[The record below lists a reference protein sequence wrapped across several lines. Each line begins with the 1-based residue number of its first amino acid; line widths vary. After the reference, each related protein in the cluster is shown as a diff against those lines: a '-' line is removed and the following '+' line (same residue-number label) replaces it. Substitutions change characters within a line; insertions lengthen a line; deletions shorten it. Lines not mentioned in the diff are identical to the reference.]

1 MNICRIFVSDF
12 KRLKTNV
19 VAVVMILGLS
29 IVPCLYAWLNILS
42 NWDPY
47 GAASTSQ
54 IKVAVASEDIG
65 YELAGK
71 YINVGDTVLEAL
83 SGNDSVGWVFLDTG
97 EEAVDGVYA
106 GDYYAALVID
116 ENFTPDLLSF
126 LTDEVSHPQITYYCN
141 EKKNAIAPKITDK
154 VRNTVQITVN
164 GTIISTIVS
173 TSANVAETAM
183 DSEAI
188 QLNPSSGNGNVVDLM
203 IEKFEE
209 ADAEL
214 AKYETILDS
223 LILVSEGANT
233 TIGDLEEIYPDFHS
247 ALTSGQQALRSLGNA
262 TGSGIGTLSGMSGA
276 LSATF
281 GSISSALGSISKAY
295 TQINGNMEDFSAV
308 LEQGGI
314 SLEGTKAAIVDVR
327 EVISDRIEF
336 LNDLK
341 TNGNFDLVEQAFS
354 ADPDE
359 IGEFLSAPVA
369 METVAIYPVENY
381 GSAMAAFYTV
391 LALWVGGLFLVA
403 IIHTKVHPEPSFA
416 TAKIYEQFFGRYLI
430 FFFISQIQALITVL
444 GDVLFLGIQCEHPV
458 MLWFASSV
466 CSFVFSFLMYALT
479 FAMGNIGEGV
489 AVIIMVIQVAG
500 AGCTFPVEVLPSVF
514 QKIYKVLPFTYALSA
529 LKEAIVGLYQQTFWK
544 DIFILLLF
552 VPLSAAIGIGLYKP
566 FHKFNEMLE
575 HNKEQSGVML

>member
-1 MNICRIFVSDF
+1 MNTWRIFVSDF

-47 GAASTSQ
+47 GPAATSQ

-65 YELAGK
+65 YELAGE
-71 YINVGDTVLEAL
+71 YLNIGDTVVDAL
-83 SGNDSVGWVFLDTG
+83 ATNDAVGWVFLDTE
-97 EEAVDGVYA
+97 EEALDGVYS

-154 VRNTVQITVN
+154 VRNSVQITVN
-164 GTIISTIVS
+164 STIISKIVA
-173 TSANVAETAM
+173 TSANVAETALES
-183 DSEAI
+183 DI
-188 QLNPSSGNGNVVDLM
+188 IDINTKSGDGSVVDLM

-209 ADAEL
+209 ADSEL
-214 AKYETILDS
+214 QKYEQILDS
-223 LILVSEGANT
+223 LILVSGSANT
-233 TIGDLEEIYPDFHS
+233 TIEDFEAIYPDFRS
-247 ALTSGQQALRSLGNA
+247 ALTSGQSALNGLGHV
-262 TGSGIGTLSGMSGA
+262 TGSGIGSLASMSSA
-276 LSATF
+276 LSSTF
-281 GSISSALGSISKAY
+281 GSISSALGSISHAY
-295 TQINGNMEDFSAV
+295 TQINGTMEDFSLV

-314 SLEGTKAAIVDVR
+314 SLDGTKTAIVELR
-327 EVISDRIEF
+327 EIIAERIES
-336 LNDLK
+336 LNNIKENDKLGVLEEAL
-341 TNGNFDLVEQAFS
+341 T
-354 ADPDE
+354 ADPDA

-369 METVAIYPVENY
+369 METVAIYPIDNY

-403 IIHTKVHPEPSFA
+403 IIHTKVHMEPAFA
-416 TAKIYEQFFGRYLI
+416 TAKIHEQFFGRYII
-430 FFFISQIQALITVL
+430 FFLISQIQALITVL
-444 GDVLFLGIQCEHPV
+444 GDCLFLGIQCEHPV
-458 MLWFASSV
+458 MLWFASAT
-466 CSFVFSFLMYALT
+466 CSFAFSFLMYSLT
-479 FAMGNIGEGV
+479 FAMGNLGEGA

-500 AGCTFPVEVLPSVF
+500 AGCTFPVEVLPTVF
-514 QKIYKVLPFTYALSA
+514 QKIYKVLPFTYALEA
-529 LKEAIVGLYQQTFWK
+529 LKESIAGLYQSTFAK
-544 DIFILLLF
+544 DILILLLF
-552 VPLSAAIGIGLYKP
+552 VPISAAIGIGLYKP

>member
-1 MNICRIFVSDF
+1 MNIWRIFVSDF
-12 KRLKTNV
+12 KRLKRNV

-47 GAASTSQ
+47 GPASTSQ
-54 IKVAVASEDIG
+54 IKVAIASEDIG
-65 YELAGK
+65 YELAGR
-71 YINVGDTVLEAL
+71 YINIGDTVLDAL
-83 SGNDSVGWVFLDTG
+83 SGNNSVGWVFLDTE

-173 TSANVAETAM
+173 TSAEVAETAIES
-183 DSEAI
+183 DI
-188 QLNPSSGNGNVVDLM
+188 INVNPSSGEGNVVDLM
-203 IEKFEE
+203 IEEFEE
-209 ADAEL
+209 ADAGL
-214 AKYETILDS
+214 ANYEEILDS
-223 LILVSEGANT
+223 LIVVCGGANT
-233 TIGDLEEIYPDFHS
+233 TIEDFEAVYPNFHE
-247 ALTSGQQALRSLGNA
+247 ALADSQNALNNLGKV
-262 TGSGIGTLSGMSGA
+262 TGSGLGTLAGMSGA
-276 LSATF
+276 LSSTF

-295 TQINGNMEDFSAV
+295 TQINGNMADFSAV

-314 SLEGTKAAIVDVR
+314 SLEGTKNAIVDVR
-327 EVISDRIEF
+327 EIIEDRIEF
-336 LNDLK
+336 LNTLK
-341 TNGNFDLVEQAFS
+341 ENKDFDMIEQVFS
-354 ADPDE
+354 ADPDA

-369 METVAIYPVENY
+369 IETVAIYPTENY

-403 IIHTKVHPEPSFA
+403 IIHTKVHPEPAFA
-416 TAKIYEQFFGRYLI
+416 GAKIYEQFLGRYMV
-430 FFFISQIQALITVL
+430 FFFVSQIQALITVL

-458 MLWFASSV
+458 MLWFAAST
-466 CSFVFSFLMYALT
+466 CSFVFGFFMYALT

-489 AVIIMVIQVAG
+489 AVIVMVIQVAG

-514 QKIYKVLPFTYALSA
+514 QKIYKVLPFTYALEA
-529 LKEAIVGLYQQTFWK
+529 LKEAIVGLYQETFWK
-544 DIFILLLF
+544 DILILWLF
-552 VPLSAAIGIGLYKP
+552 VPISAIIGIGFYKP

-575 HNKEQSGVML
+575 YNKKQSGVML

>member
-1 MNICRIFVSDF
+1 MNIWRIFVSDF
-12 KRLKTNV
+12 KRLKRNV

-47 GAASTSQ
+47 GPASTSQ
-54 IKVAVASEDIG
+54 INVAIASEDIG

-71 YINVGDTVLEAL
+71 YINIGDTVLEAL
-83 SGNDSVGWVFLDTG
+83 AGNDSVGWVFLDTE

-164 GTIISTIVS
+164 STIISTIAS
-173 TSANVAETAM
+173 TSANVAETAIES
-183 DSEAI
+183 DIISV
-188 QLNPSSGNGNVVDLM
+188 NPSSGEGNVVDLM
-203 IEKFEE
+203 IEEFEE

-214 AKYETILDS
+214 ANYEKILDS
-223 LILVSEGANT
+223 LIVVSQGANT
-233 TIGDLEEIYPDFHS
+233 TIEDFEAVYPDFHT
-247 ALTSGQQALRSLGNA
+247 ALTNSQNALNNLGHV
-262 TGSGIGTLSGMSGA
+262 TGSGIGTLAGMSGA
-276 LSATF
+276 LSSTF

-314 SLEGTKAAIVDVR
+314 SLEGTKNAIIDVR
-327 EVISDRIEF
+327 EIIAGRIEF
-336 LNDLK
+336 LNNLK
-341 TNGNFDLVEQAFS
+341 GNNNFDMIEQVFS
-354 ADPDE
+354 ADPDT

-369 METVAIYPVENY
+369 METVAIYPADNY

-403 IIHTKVHPEPSFA
+403 IIHTKVHPEPAFA
-416 TAKIYEQFFGRYLI
+416 NAKIHEQFLGRYMV

-458 MLWFASSV
+458 MLWFSSSV
-466 CSFVFSFLMYALT
+466 CSFVFSFFMYSLT
-479 FAMGNIGEGV
+479 FAMGNLGEGI
-489 AVIIMVIQVAG
+489 AVIVMVIQVAG

-514 QKIYKVLPFTYALSA
+514 QKIYKVLPFTYALEA
-529 LKEAIVGLYQQTFWK
+529 LKESILGLYQETFWK

-552 VPLSAAIGIGLYKP
+552 VPISVVIGIGFYKP

-575 HNKEQSGVML
+575 YNKKQSGVML

>member
-1 MNICRIFVSDF
+1 MNIWRIFVADF

-47 GAASTSQ
+47 GADATSQ
-54 IKVAVASEDIG
+54 IKVAVASEDTG
-65 YELAGK
+65 YEIAGK
-71 YINVGDTVLEAL
+71 YINIGDTVLEAL
-83 SGNDSVGWVFLDTG
+83 SGNASVGWVFLDTE

-126 LTDEVSHPQITYYCN
+126 LTDEVVHPRITYYCN

-164 GTIISTIVS
+164 GTMISTIVS
-173 TSANVAETAM
+173 ASANVVETAIES
-183 DSEAI
+183 DVIS
-188 QLNPSSGNGNVVDLM
+188 LNPSSGDGNVVDLM
-203 IEKFEE
+203 LEEFEK

-214 AKYETILDS
+214 AKYEEILNS
-223 LILVSEGANT
+223 LIFVSEGANT
-233 TIGDLEEIYPDFHS
+233 TINDLEAAYPDFHS
-247 ALTSGQQALRSLGNA
+247 ALTSGQQALNSLGNV
-262 TGSGIGTLSGMSGA
+262 TGSGIKTLAGMSDA

-281 GSISSALGSISKAY
+281 GSISSALGSISRAY
-295 TQINGNMEDFSAV
+295 TQINGNMEDFSDV
-308 LEQGGI
+308 LSQGGI
-314 SLEGTKAAIVDVR
+314 SLEGTKYAIVDVR
-327 EVISDRIEF
+327 EVIAGRIAF
-336 LNDLK
+336 LKALK
-341 TNGNFDLVEQAFS
+341 ENGNFDLIEQVFS
-354 ADPDE
+354 VDPDS
-359 IGEFLSAPVA
+359 IGEFFATPVE

-403 IIHTKVHPEPSFA
+403 IIHTKVHPEPAFA
-416 TAKIYEQFFGRYLI
+416 SATVPEQFFGRYCI

-458 MLWFASSV
+458 MLWFSSAI

-479 FAMGNIGEGV
+479 FAMGNIGEGA

-529 LKEAIVGLYQQTFWK
+529 LKESIVGLYQQTFWK
-544 DIFILLLF
+544 DILVLLLF
-552 VPLSAAIGIGLYKP
+552 VPISAAIGIGLYKP

-575 HNKEQSGVML
+575 YNKKQSGVML